1 MRYDI
6 FFSICQ
12 TPVDGHQPSEAE
24 MFRNF
29 FWQVEA
35 ADAQGYGVAWVAEAH
50 LSTQIQKRHRQPV
63 VPHWQGEIG
72 LNTDIFQLAHRV
84 FAATKRISVGSAV
97 MNLLSNG
104 GPVARAEQV
113 AAFLAL
119 HGLDPA
125 EQRRLCVGFSA
136 GRFDFMT
143 RAYGIVPR
151 DELEAAAWP
160 ALKGLIFAEAC
171 EIFLRLINGEVLS
184 SDDVRETTLSRAD
197 FRSDADWARV
207 SALGGGLDRIP
218 IPRRFSFE
226 PLQVIPRDLR
236 RELLDLYVGSH
247 APWLQEELNR
257 YRPVNV
263 FNLSITAPAVI
274 DETHR
279 RMSRAY
285 HPDGGPWT
293 RANMPR
299 TVMVFLN
306 EQPGLTPESR
316 RAAAREEA
324 QRALGAYWR
333 AMEGTLDPKKVSEA
347 TDNAVVGNA
356 TDVAEQIA
364 TRFHPEDR
372 LMLWF
377 DFFNHDCERVIANQE
392 AFLDKVAPR
401 VAERLGEGA

>member
-1 MRYDI
+1 MHYDI

-12 TPVDGHQPSEAE
+12 TPVEGHQPSEAE

-29 FWQVEA
+29 FRQVEA
-35 ADAQGYGVAWVAEAH
+35 ADAQGYGTAWVAEAH
-50 LSTQIQKRHRQPV
+50 LSTQIQKRHAAPV

-72 LNTDIFQLAHRV
+72 LNTDIFQLAHHV
-84 FAATKRISVGSAV
+84 LKRTRRMNVGSAV

-113 AAFLAL
+113 AAFLSL
-119 HGLDPA
+119 HGLDPQ

-151 DELEAAAWP
+151 SALEAAAWP
-160 ALKGLIFAEAC
+160 VIKGLIFAEGC
-171 EIFLRLINGEVLS
+171 EIFLRLLAGEVLS
-184 SDDVRETTLSRAD
+184 SDEVRTSTISRED

-207 SALGGGLDRIP
+207 SALAGGAETIE

-226 PLQVIPRDLR
+226 PLQVIPKEFRHDLL
-236 RELLDLYVGSH
+236 ELYIGSH
-247 APWLQEELNR
+247 APWLQAEVNR
-257 YRPVNV
+257 VLPVKV
-263 FNLSITAPAVI
+263 FNLSITAPTVI

-279 RMSRAY
+279 RMAAAY
-285 HPDGGPWT
+285 HPSGGAW
-293 RANMPR
+293 RRSDMPR

-306 EQPGLTPESR
+306 HQPGLSPQSR
-316 RAAAREEA
+316 SAAAHDEA
-324 QRALGAYWR
+324 QRALSQYWK
-333 AMEGTLDPKKVSEA
+333 AMEGTLDPKKVAEA

-356 TDVAEQIA
+356 DEVARQIA
-364 TRFHPEDR
+364 QRFHPDDR

-377 DFFNHDCERVIANQE
+377 DFFNHDAERIIANQD
-392 AFLDKVAPR
+392 AFLREVAPR
-401 VAERLGEGA
+401 VDALREEAR

>member
-1 MRYDI
+1 MQYDI

-29 FWQVEA
+29 FRQVEA
-35 ADAQGYGVAWVAEAH
+35 ADRQGYGTAWVAEAH
-50 LSTQIQKRHRQPV
+50 LSTQIQKRHSQPV

-72 LNTDIFQLAHRV
+72 LNTDIFQLAHHV
-84 FAATKRISVGSAV
+84 FRRTRRINVGSAV
-97 MNLLSNG
+97 LNLLSNG

-125 EQRRLCVGFSA
+125 ERRRLCVGFSA

-143 RAYGIVPR
+143 RAYGVVPR

-160 ALKGLIFAEAC
+160 VLKGQIFAEAC
-171 EIFLRLINGEVLS
+171 EIFLRLLAGEVLAS
-184 SDDVRETTLSRAD
+184 EDVRPTRISRAD
-197 FRSDADWARV
+197 FRSDEDWERV
-207 SALGGGLDRIP
+207 RALAGGGEQVE
-218 IPRRFSFE
+218 IPRRYAFE
-226 PLQVIPRDLR
+226 PLQVIPKETR
-236 RELLDLYVGSH
+236 RELLELYIGTH
-247 APWLQEELNR
+247 APWLQEEVNR
-257 YRPVNV
+257 FLPVNV
-263 FNLSITAPAVI
+263 FNLSITAPKVI
-274 DETHR
+274 DDTHR
-279 RMSRAY
+279 RMAAAY
-285 HPDGGPWT
+285 HPSGGPWT

-306 EQPGLTPESR
+306 EQPGLTPSAR
-316 RAAAREEA
+316 SARARDEARH
-324 QRALGAYWR
+324 ALSAYWK
-333 AMEGTLDPKKVSEA
+333 AMEGTLDPKKVAEA

-356 TDVAEQIA
+356 AEVAEQIV

-377 DFFNHDCERVIANQE
+377 DFFNHDCERIIANQE
-392 AFLDKVAPR
+392 AFLAEVAPL
-401 VAERLGEGA
+401 VARAVGGAA

>member
-1 MRYDI
+1 MQYDI

-12 TPVDGHQPSEAE
+12 TPVGGHQPSEAE

-29 FWQVEA
+29 FRQVEA
-35 ADAQGYGVAWVAEAH
+35 ADRQGYGTAWVAEAH
-50 LSTQIQKRHRQPV
+50 LSTQIQKRHSQPV

-84 FAATKRISVGSAV
+84 LARTERIHVGSAV

-125 EQRRLCVGFSA
+125 ERRRLCVGFSA

-151 DELEAAAWP
+151 DEVERAAWP
-160 ALKGLIFAEAC
+160 VVKGLIFAEAC
-171 EIFLRLINGEVLS
+171 EIFLRLLAGEVLS
-184 SDDVRETTLSRAD
+184 GDDVRGSTLSRAD
-197 FRSDADWARV
+197 FRSDADWERV
-207 SALGGGLDRIP
+207 RALAGGADRIELS
-218 IPRRFSFE
+218 RRFAFE
-226 PLQVIPRDLR
+226 PLQVIPRELR
-236 RELLDLYVGSH
+236 LDLLELYIGTH
-247 APWLQEELNR
+247 APWLQEEVNR
-257 YRPVNV
+257 WMPVNV
-263 FNLSITAPAVI
+263 FNLSITAPQVI
-274 DETHR
+274 DDTHR
-279 RMSRAY
+279 RMAAAY
-285 HPDGGPWT
+285 HPRGGAWT

-306 EQPGLTPESR
+306 HEPGLTPAERSL
-316 RAAAREEA
+316 AARAEA
-324 QRALGAYWR
+324 DAALSAYWR
-333 AMEGTLDPKKVSEA
+333 AMEGTLDPKKVAEA

-356 TDVAEQIA
+356 EEVAGQIRA
-364 TRFHPEDR
+364 RFHPEDR

-377 DFFNHDCERVIANQE
+377 DFFNHDSERIIRNQE
-392 AFLDKVAPR
+392 AFMAEVVPR
-401 VAERLGEGA
+401 VETGDRSAS